1 MRESGMRRM
10 MASAAAAALCAP
22 GLLVGGQAWAQD
34 ARVSEEEPIIVTAPL
49 DRARGDIAQG
59 VVVLDQAAILEAPIG
74 GLGETLEGEPG
85 IASSFFAGGASR
97 PIIRGLGEDR
107 IRILSNGVGV
117 IDASSVSPDHAVAAE
132 GLEAE
137 RIEVLRG
144 PAALA
149 YGGNAVGGVVNVI
162 DGLIAEE
169 PVENGFSGKYY
180 AGVATGLESEA
191 AAGGVGFANG
201 PLVVRLEAF
210 TRSADDYEIP
220 GYADA
225 HAEEEIAEGE
235 DPAAFAFGAAPNSFA
250 DADGVSLGVSLV
262 GARAFIGASVRRFE
276 TLYGIPEGSHEH
288 EGEEEEEDEEEEAI
302 FAGPRIDLEQTRVD
316 LRAGIEG
323 DFLIFDRAH
332 AAFAHVD
339 YEHQEIEPTGEPAT
353 LFTNDGWEAR
363 VEAHQREAALLGGAL
378 SGAWGISAFD
388 KDFAAEGEEAFI
400 TPTTTDEIG
409 GFGVQS
415 WTIGPFSLEGGLRYD
430 RRTLDNAVEGEREF
444 DLMSVSA
451 SGAWRPDPRF
461 FLGLT
466 LARTERAPTETELF
480 ADGAH
485 LATAAYEIGDPG
497 LVEEIAETMELT
509 ARWRAGGFRAEA
521 SIYQAAFEDYI
532 ALVPTGD
539 ELDELPVFQFVQ
551 ADATFE
557 GGEVEIA
564 ADLFEAGGITV
575 SGDVAYDWVAGAF
588 DAGGDLPRVPPRTL
602 TLGLAAEH
610 ERFGVRVELQDVDA
624 QRDVAAFEEPTDGYQ
639 LVNAQLTFQPFDTDA
654 LSFLIDGR
662 NLTDQEARVHTSF
675 TKDAL
680 PRPGASVRFAVLG
693 RF

>member
-1 MRESGMRRM
+1 MRRIM
-10 MASAAAAALCAP
+10 TSAAAAALCAP
-22 GLLVGGQAWAQD
+22 GLLFSAQAFAQD
-34 ARVSEEEPIIVTAPL
+34 ARIAEEEPIIVTAPL
-49 DRARGDIAQG
+49 DRARDDIAQG
-59 VVVLDQAAILEAPIG
+59 VVVLDQEAILEAPIG
-74 GLGETLEGEPG
+74 GLGETLESQPG
-85 IASSFFAGGASR
+85 VASSFFAGGASR

-107 IRILSNGVGV
+107 IRILSNGIGV

-169 PVENGFSGKYY
+169 PVEAGFSGKYY

-191 AAGGVGFANG
+191 AAGGVGFAHG

-225 HAEEEIAEGE
+225 HAEEEIEEGE
-235 DPAAFAFGAAPNSFA
+235 DPAAFAFGVAPNSFA

-262 GARAFIGASVRRFE
+262 SERAFVGASVRRFE
-276 TLYGIPEGSHEH
+276 TLYGIPEGAHEH
-288 EGEEEEEDEEEEAI
+288 EGEEEEEDAI
-302 FAGPRIDLEQTRVD
+302 FPGPRIDLEQTRID

-353 LFTNDGWEAR
+353 LFTNEGWEAR
-363 VEAHQREAALLGGAL
+363 IEAHQREASFAGGTL
-378 SGAWGISAFD
+378 SGVWGVSAFD
-388 KDFAAEGEEAFI
+388 KDFTAEGEEAFI
-400 TPTTTDEIG
+400 SPTTTDEIG

-415 WTIGPFSLEGGLRYD
+415 WTIGPFGLEGGVRYD
-430 RRTLDNAVEGEREF
+430 RRTLDNVVEGEREF

-451 SGAWRPDPRF
+451 SASWRPDPRF

-480 ADGAH
+480 ANGPH
-485 LATAAYEIGDPG
+485 LATAAFEVGDPD
-497 LVEEIAETMELT
+497 LVEEIAKTMELT
-509 ARWRAGGFRAEA
+509 ARWRARGFHAEA

-532 ALVPTGD
+532 ALIPTGEEED
-539 ELDELPVFQFVQ
+539 DLPVFQFVQ
-551 ADATFE
+551 AGATFE
-557 GGEVEIA
+557 GGEVEIGA
-564 ADLFEAGGITV
+564 TLFEAGGVTF
-575 SGDVAYDWVAGAF
+575 SGDAAYDWVAGAF

-610 ERFGVRVELQDVDA
+610 ARFGLRVELQDVEA

-639 LVNAQLTFQPFDTDA
+639 LLNAQLTFQPFDTHA
-654 LSFLIDGR
+654 LSFLIDAR

-675 TKDAL
+675 TKDSL